1 MIITHKHLIMKTLEL
16 KKLIPHVSAIIFFL
30 LLSCIYFSPVLQ
42 GKKLAQH
49 DTKQWIGMSKE
60 IFDHRAEYDE
70 EPLWTNSM
78 FGGMPAYQISVK
90 YKKNL
95 ISHFN
100 LFFKFFFEGPIGAV
114 FLYLFGFYF
123 LLISLRIDYRLAIV
137 GAIAFAFSSY
147 FFIIIEAGHNTKA
160 NTIGYIAPLLASFL
174 LVFRGKILL
183 GFSLTALFTSLI
195 LYANHLQITY
205 YTVILFLIIGIFKFI
220 ESFKQKTLSIFFKNI
235 SVLLLAGLLGTL
247 TSIDR
252 IATTFEYGQESIRG
266 ESELTNDMSNKTSGL
281 DKDYATA
288 WSYGIAESFTLLIP
302 NFHGGSSS
310 GSLTTDSETYRL
322 FKNSQ
327 QASQAKKIIKQL
339 PLYWGSQP
347 FTSGPVYSGAIVCFF
362 FLMGLFIMKGYQ
374 RWWILT
380 TFLLMLAL
388 SWGKNFM
395 PLTDF
400 FLEYV
405 PGYNKF
411 RAVSTTLVIIELLIP
426 FLAIL
431 ALNKIINEGKT
442 NEIIKSFKYSLI
454 IIGGLCLIFA
464 LMPNIFFDFKSLNDD
479 QYGQALSNTLQL
491 DRASLFSA
499 DSFRSFIFILLSAVS
514 VWLYL
519 NKSIKKTPLIFLVGS
534 LILIDMWVVNKRYL
548 NEEKFKTKRKI
559 SQPFTPSLADNQI
572 LQDPDPNYRVYN
584 TTVSSFN
591 DASTSYFHK
600 SIGGYHGAKLKRY
613 QELIDFHISKGNM
626 NVLNMLNTKYFIV
639 RGQNNQPIAQRNP
652 NTLGNA
658 WFISDIIRVKNS
670 DEEIQRLGQ
679 INTAN
684 QVVIDER
691 YDIPSSIEYD
701 SSATI
706 QLTNYKA
713 NHLIYE
719 SSSSKNQ
726 FGVFSEIYYNKGWNA
741 YINGSLVPH
750 IRVNYLLRG
759 LPIPS
764 GNHTIEFKFEPHTFY
779 IAENITLFSSILV
792 IISLIYAIRQ
802 EVIK

>member
-1 MIITHKHLIMKTLEL
+1 MIKYYSKHI
-16 KKLIPHVSAIIFFL
+16 ISVIIFL
-30 LLSCIYFSPVLQ
+30 LISVIYFSPVLE
-42 GKKLAQH
+42 GKKLYQP
-49 DTKQWIGMSKE
+49 DKVNYIGASKE
-60 IFDHRAEYDE
+60 IVDHRAEYDE
-70 EPLWTNSM
+70 ESLWTNSM
-78 FGGMPAYQISVK
+78 FGGMPAYQISVV

-95 ISHFN
+95 ISHCN
-100 LFFKFFFEGPIGAV
+100 QLFKLFIKGPVGAV

-205 YTVILFLIIGIFKFI
+205 YTLILFLIIGIFKFI

-235 SVLLLAGLLGTL
+235 SILLLAGLLGTL

-266 ESELTNDMSNKTSGL
+266 KSELTNDMSNKTSGL

-310 GSLTTDSETYRL
+310 GALTTDSKTYRL

-347 FTSGPVYSGAIVCFF
+347 FTSGPVYSGAVVCFLF
-362 FLMGLFIMKGYQ
+362 VMGLFLIKGYL
-374 RWWILT
+374 RWWILI

-400 FLEYV
+400 FLNYI

-426 FLAIL
+426 FLGIL
-431 ALNKIINEGKT
+431 TL
-442 NEIIKSFKYSLI
+442 NEIIKKGKTNKVMKSFKYALGIVGSLCI
-454 IIGGLCLIFA
+454 IFVLF
-464 LMPNIFFDFKSLNDD
+464 PNAFFDFEGLYDD
-479 QYGQALSNTLQL
+479 QYGDALAEALQL

-499 DSFRSFIFILLSAVS
+499 DAFRSLAFILLSSACI
-514 VWLYL
+514 WLYL
-519 NKSIKKTPLIFLVGS
+519 NKTIKKAPLILLIGL
-534 LILIDMWVVNKRYL
+534 LILADMWVVNKRYL
-548 NEEKFKTKRKI
+548 NDEKFKVKRKVL
-559 SQPFTPSLADNQI
+559 QPFTPSVADNQI
-572 LQDPDPNYRVYN
+572 LQDPDPNFRVYN

-639 RGQNNQPIAQRNP
+639 RGKNNQPVAQLNP
-652 NTLGNA
+652 NALGNV
-658 WFISDIIRVKNS
+658 WFISDIVRVENS
-670 DEEIQRLGQ
+670 DEEIQKLGQ

-684 QVVIDER
+684 QVIVDER
-691 YDIPSSIEYD
+691 YDVQSTVDYD
-701 SSATI
+701 TSASI
-706 QLTNYKA
+706 QLTNYKP
-713 NHLIYE
+713 NHLTYK
-719 SSSSKNQ
+719 SSSTKNQ
-726 FGVFSEIYYNKGWNA
+726 FAVFSEIYYDKGWNA
-741 YINGSLVPH
+741 YIDGLLVPH
-750 IRVNYLLRG
+750 VRVNYLLRG

-764 GNHTIEFKFEPHTFY
+764 GNQTIEFKFEPKTFY
-779 IAENITLFSSILV
+779 LTQNITLFTSILV
-792 IISLIYAIRQ
+792 IISVLYAIRK
-802 EVIK
+802 EVKS

>member
-1 MIITHKHLIMKTLEL
+1 MITHKHLIMKTLEL
-16 KKLIPHVSAIIFFL
+16 KKLIPHVSAIILFL
-30 LLSCIYFSPVLQ
+30 LISLIYFSPVLQ

-78 FGGMPAYQISVK
+78 FGGMPAYQIQVK
-90 YKKNL
+90 YEKNL
-95 ISHFN
+95 IRYCSK
-100 LFFKFFFEGPIGAV
+100 LLSLYLPSPLGYL
-114 FLYLFGFYF
+114 FLYLLGFYF
-123 LLISLRIDYRLAIV
+123 LIVSLGIDYRLAIV

-160 NTIGYIAPLLASFL
+160 HTIGYLAPLLASVL
-174 LVFRGKILL
+174 MVFRGKILL

-195 LYANHLQITY
+195 LFANHLQITY
-205 YTVILFLIIGIFKFI
+205 YLVILLFIIGVFKFI
-220 ESFKQKTLSIFFKNI
+220 ESFKLKTLPIFFKNI
-235 SVLLLAGLLGTL
+235 SVLLLAGLIGTL

-266 ESELTNDMSNKTSGL
+266 KSELTNDMSNKTSGL

-288 WSYGIAESFTLLIP
+288 WSYGIAESLTLLIP

-310 GSLTTDSETYRL
+310 GALTTNSETYRL

-327 QASQAKKIIKQL
+327 QSSQAKKILKQL
-339 PLYWGSQP
+339 PLYWGPQP
-347 FTSGPVYSGAIVCFF
+347 FTSGPVYSGAIVCFL
-362 FLMGLFIMKGYQ
+362 FLMGLFLIKGYM

-400 FLEYV
+400 FLEYI

-411 RAVSTTLVIIELLIP
+411 RTVSTTLVIVELLIP
-426 FLAIL
+426 FLGVL
-431 ALNKIINEGKT
+431 ALNKIIKEGKT
-442 NEIIKSFKYSLI
+442 NEIMNSFKYSLLVV
-454 IIGGLCLIFA
+454 GGLCLIFG
-464 LMPNIFFDFKSLNDD
+464 LMPNIFFDFEGLNDG
-479 QYGQALSNTLQL
+479 QYGKALSNTLQL

-499 DSFRSFIFILLSAVS
+499 DSFRSLIFILLSAVS
-514 VWLYL
+514 IWLYL
-519 NKSIKKTPLIFLVGS
+519 NKTIKKTPLIL
-534 LILIDMWVVNKRYL
+534 LIGMFIITDMWVVNKRYL
-548 NEEKFKTKRKI
+548 NDEKFKSKRKI

-572 LQDPDPNYRVYN
+572 LQDLDPNYRVYN
-584 TTVSSFN
+584 TTVSPFN

-639 RGQNNQPIAQRNP
+639 RGQNNQSIAQRNP
-652 NTLGNA
+652 DALGNA
-658 WFISDIIRVKNS
+658 WFVSDIIRVKNS
-670 DEEIQRLGQ
+670 DEEIQMLGQ
-679 INTAN
+679 INTAS
-684 QVVIDER
+684 QALVDER
-691 YDIPSSIEYD
+691 YDVLSSIDYD

-706 QLTNYKA
+706 ELINYKA
-713 NHLIYE
+713 NHLTYK
-719 SSSSKNQ
+719 SSTNIEQ
-726 FGVFSEIYYNKGWNA
+726 FAVFSEIFYEKGWKA
-741 YINGSLVPH
+741 YINGILVPH
-750 IRVNYLLRG
+750 VRVNYLLRG
-759 LPIPS
+759 LTIPP
-764 GNHTIEFKFEPHTFY
+764 GKQTIEFKFEPQTFY
-779 IAENITLFSSILV
+779 ATGNITLLSSLFVILF
-792 IISLIYAIRQ
+792 LIFTIYK
-802 EVIK
+802 EFKD

>member
-1 MIITHKHLIMKTLEL
+1 MITHKHLIMKTLEL

-30 LLSCIYFSPVLQ
+30 LISFIYFSPVLQ

-60 IFDHRAEYDE
+60 ISDHRAEYGE

-78 FGGMPAYQISVK
+78 FGGMPAYQIHVK
-90 YKKNL
+90 NEKNL
-95 ISHFN
+95 IQYCSRLVRMF
-100 LFFKFFFEGPIGAV
+100 LPSPLGYL
-114 FLYLFGFYF
+114 FLYLLGFYF
-123 LLISLRIDYRLAIV
+123 LIVSLGIDYRLAIV
-137 GAIAFAFSSY
+137 GAVAFAFSSY

-160 NTIGYIAPLLASFL
+160 HTIGYLAPLLASIL
-174 LVFRGKILL
+174 MVFRGKILL

-195 LYANHLQITY
+195 LYSNHLQITY
-205 YTVILFLIIGIFKFI
+205 YMVMLLFIIGVFKFV
-220 ESFKQKTLSIFFKNI
+220 ESLKEKTLPVFFKNI

-266 ESELTNDMSNKTSGL
+266 KSELTNNMSNKTSGL

-310 GSLTTDSETYRL
+310 GSLTTNSETYRL

-327 QASQAKKIIKQL
+327 QSSQAKKIIKQL

-347 FTSGPVYSGAIVCFF
+347 FTSGPVYSGAIVCFL
-362 FLMGLFIMKGYQ
+362 FLIGLFLIKGYL

-388 SWGKNFM
+388 SWGKNLM

-400 FLEYV
+400 FLEYI

-411 RAVSTTLVIIELLIP
+411 RTVSTTLVILELLIP
-426 FLAIL
+426 FLGIL
-431 ALNKIINEGKT
+431 ALNKIIKEGKT
-442 NEIIKSFKYSLI
+442 NEIMNSFKYSLI
-454 IIGGLCLIFA
+454 IVGGLCLIFG
-464 LMPNIFFDFKSLNDD
+464 LMPNIFFDFEGLNDG
-479 QYGQALSNTLQL
+479 QYGKALSNALQL

-499 DSFRSFIFILLSAVS
+499 DSFRSLVFILLSAVS
-514 VWLYL
+514 IWLFL
-519 NKSIKKTPLIFLVGS
+519 NKTIKKTPVIFIIGLLIIS
-534 LILIDMWVVNKRYL
+534 DMWVVNKRYL
-548 NEEKFKTKRKI
+548 NDEKFKSKRKV
-559 SQPFTPSLADNQI
+559 SQPFTPSVADNQI
-572 LQDPDPNYRVYN
+572 LQDLDPNYRVYN
-584 TTVSSFN
+584 TTVSPFN

-639 RGQNNQPIAQRNP
+639 RGQNNQPIPQLNP
-652 NTLGNA
+652 NALGNA

-670 DEEIQRLGQ
+670 DEEIQKLGE
-679 INTAN
+679 INTAS
-684 QVVIDER
+684 QVVVDER
-691 YDIPSSIEYD
+691 YDISSSIEYD

-706 QLTNYKA
+706 ELTNYKA
-713 NHLIYE
+713 NHLTYE
-719 SSSSKNQ
+719 SSNSKDQ
-726 FGVFSEIYYNKGWNA
+726 FAVFSEIYYNKGWNA

-764 GNHTIEFKFEPHTFY
+764 GNQTIEFKFEPQTFY
-779 IAENITLFSSILV
+779 FTQNITLLSSILV
-792 IISLIYAIRQ
+792 IISVLYAIRK
-802 EVIK
+802 EVTN